1 MVGTYRLLLRT
12 LGALYLAAAL
22 LGGPSASAQP
32 PGPLRF
38 IAVSV
43 LVIAA
48 LSGVG
53 LVLGAGTLPTWTAHL
68 SVVFGM
74 CLLAVS
80 IRLSATTAYGMAN
93 STGLIMISSIG
104 LFFGWRATLIHQAI
118 ATVIIVTAL
127 GWRDPSLIGPGLVV
141 AGTGVAVAWPA
152 GRWSTSR
159 PVCSTGE
166 AWNVP
171 STNVST
177 ATNR

>member
-80 IRLSATTAYGMAN
+80 DRIVLRVAGHPDPSGDRHRHHRHR
-93 STGLIMISSIG
+93 TGL
-104 LFFGWRATLIHQAI
+104 A
-118 ATVIIVTAL
+118 
-127 GWRDPSLIGPGLVV
+127 
-141 AGTGVAVAWPA
+141 
-152 GRWSTSR
+152 
-159 PVCSTGE
+159 
-166 AWNVP
+166 
-171 STNVST
+171 
-177 ATNR
+177 